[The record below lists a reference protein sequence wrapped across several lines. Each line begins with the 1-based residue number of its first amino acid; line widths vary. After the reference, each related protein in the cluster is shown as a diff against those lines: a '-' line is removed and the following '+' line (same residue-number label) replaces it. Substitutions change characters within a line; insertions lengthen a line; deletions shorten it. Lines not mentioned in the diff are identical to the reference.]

1 MLNLKLRIIL
11 FKIFINWISD
21 CINRFIRIVHIN
33 HSCSRTSVED
43 NTAEMLTFSNSLE
56 LIDYFLK
63 NYAQLVVLDIDL
75 LGEETH
81 KMIEVLRS
89 IQKETKIVLILSEQY
104 MSICSANLSM
114 GVLSYQMKPV
124 SVNAAVKLITSVL
137 QTSLTHN

>member
-1 MLNLKLRIIL
+1 MNHVLALTREDQL
-11 FKIFINWISD
+11 FQKVAEFIEENKTTEI
-21 CINRFIRIVHIN
+21 
-33 HSCSRTSVED
+33 
-43 NTAEMLTFSNSLE
+43 LTFSNSLE

-75 LGEETH
+75 LGDETH

-89 IQKETKIVLILSEQY
+89 IQKETKIVLILSEKY
-104 MSICSANLSM
+104 MAICSATLSM

-124 SVNAAVKLITSVL
+124 SVSNAVKLITSVL